1 MSEYPAN
8 YAIEHAVSG
17 IGGQHVKLAT
27 MTIVTFPRHSR
38 RIITICAATVALHFV
53 TINWVSGRIGAAERE
68 RDAEKN
74 VINAELRVAPP
85 PPEPVVPEPVEAPPP
100 PKPKPKPKPPKPA
113 APPPEETAPVAE
125 TAPAEAAP
133 SDPNAA
139 AADATAQSGQA
150 GAAPATPAV
159 ESAQPKPE
167 AAPPAEVQRWKVAL
181 PPSAKF
187 ELDVIRKD
195 ADGTNW
201 SGSASIGW
209 QSDGTSYKATQE
221 VGISLLIARVK
232 LLEVNSEGTIN
243 EFGIAPAKFTEKRR
257 NRSATATHFNQQEQK
272 ITFSAS
278 ERSVPLTAG
287 AQDRATVLFQL
298 AGIGRADVNQ
308 FGKPLDIL
316 VGEDRNAQVYSF
328 LLVGEDELDTKMGKL
343 ITWHLARP
351 PKPGSYSAKL
361 DIWLAPSLDWYP
373 VQIRNTESNGA
384 VTTQIVTRIIK

>member
-1 MSEYPAN
+1 
-8 YAIEHAVSG
+8 
-17 IGGQHVKLAT
+17 
-27 MTIVTFPRHSR
+27 MTIVSFPRHPR
-38 RIITICAATVALHFV
+38 RIIAICAATVALHFM

-74 VINAELRVAPP
+74 VISAELRLAPP
-85 PPEPVVPEPVEAPPP
+85 PPEPVAPEPVEAPPP

-113 APPPEETAPVAE
+113 PPPEEAAPIADS
-125 TAPAEAAP
+125 APADAGPAVPAEPEAAAP
-133 SDPNAA
+133 EG
-139 AADATAQSGQA
+139 QS

-159 ESAQPKPE
+159 ESAQPQPE
-167 AAPPAEVQRWKVAL
+167 AAPKAEPPASVQRWKVAL
-181 PPSAKF
+181 PPSARF
-187 ELDVIRKD
+187 ELDVRRKD

-201 SGSASIGW
+201 SGSANIGW
-209 QSDGTSYKATQE
+209 ETDGATYKATQE

-232 LLEVNSEGTIN
+232 LLEVSSEGTIN
-243 EFGIAPAKFTEKRR
+243 DTGIAPAKFTEKRR
-257 NRSATATHFNQQEQK
+257 NRSATATHFNQQDQK

-278 ERSVPLTAG
+278 ERSVPLAAG

-308 FGKPLDIL
+308 FGKPMDIL

-328 LLVGEDELDTKMGKL
+328 LLVGEDELETRMGKL

-351 PKPGSYSAKL
+351 PKPGSYSARL

-384 VTTQIVTRIIK
+384 VTTQTVTRIIK

>member
-1 MSEYPAN
+1 
-8 YAIEHAVSG
+8 
-17 IGGQHVKLAT
+17 
-27 MTIVTFPRHSR
+27 MTIVTFPRHRR
-38 RIITICAATVALHFV
+38 RIIAICAATVALHFV

-68 RDAEKN
+68 RDDEKN
-74 VINAELRVAPP
+74 IISAELRLA
-85 PPEPVVPEPVEAPPP
+85 PPEPVAPQPVEAPPPPP
-100 PKPKPKPKPPKPA
+100 PKPKPKPRKPA
-113 APPPEETAPVAE
+113 PPPPEEAVPAAE
-125 TAPAEAAP
+125 AVPAEPAPAEP
-133 SDPNAA
+133 EAA
-139 AADATAQSGQA
+139 AQDGQA
-150 GAAPATPAV
+150 GAASAAPAV
-159 ESAQPKPE
+159 ESAQSQPE
-167 AAPPAEVQRWKVAL
+167 AAAKAEPPADVQRWKVAL

-187 ELDVIRKD
+187 ELDVARKD

-209 QSDGTSYKATQE
+209 QSDGASYKATQE
-221 VGISLLIARVK
+221 VGISLLIARVN
-232 LLEVNSEGTIN
+232 LLQVSSEGTIN
-243 EFGIAPAKFTEKRR
+243 ENGIAPATFSEKRR

-278 ERSVPLTAG
+278 DRSVPLTPG

-328 LLVGEDELDTKMGKL
+328 VLVGEDELETRMGKL

-351 PKPGSYSAKL
+351 PKPGSYSARL

-373 VQIRNTESNGA
+373 VQIRNTEGNGA
-384 VTTQIVTRIIK
+384 VTTQTVTRIIK

>member
-1 MSEYPAN
+1 
-8 YAIEHAVSG
+8 
-17 IGGQHVKLAT
+17 
-27 MTIVTFPRHSR
+27 MTIVTFPRHR
-38 RIITICAATVALHFV
+38 RRLIAICAATVALHFV
-53 TINWVSGRIGAAERE
+53 TINWVSGRIGAAQRE
-68 RDAEKN
+68 RDEEKN
-74 VINAELRVAPP
+74 VISAALRLAPP
-85 PPEPVVPEPVEAPPP
+85 PAPVEAEPVDTPAP
-100 PKPKPKPKPPKPA
+100 PKPKPRPKPPKPA
-113 APPPEETAPVAE
+113 APPPEEAAPVAE
-125 TAPAEAAP
+125 PAAAEAGPAEPAAAP
-133 SDPNAA
+133 QDAA
-139 AADATAQSGQA
+139 QDAVQAAQP
-150 GAAPATPAV
+150 GAEPATPAV
-159 ESAQPKPE
+159 ESAQAQSNAASN
-167 AAPPAEVQRWKVAL
+167 AAPPADLKRWQVAL

-209 QSDGTSYKATQE
+209 ESDGSSYKATQE
-221 VGISLLIARVK
+221 VGISLLIARVN
-232 LLEVNSEGTIN
+232 LLEVNSVGTIN

-272 ITFSAS
+272 ITFSSS

-328 LLVGEDELDTKMGKL
+328 LLVGEDEIETKMGKL
-343 ITWHLARP
+343 VTWHLARP

-373 VQIRNTESNGA
+373 VQIRNTEGNGA

>member
-1 MSEYPAN
+1 
-8 YAIEHAVSG
+8 
-17 IGGQHVKLAT
+17 
-27 MTIVTFPRHSR
+27 MTIVTLPRHRR
-38 RIITICAATVALHFV
+38 RIIAICAATVALHFV

-68 RDAEKN
+68 RDTEKN
-74 VINAELRVAPP
+74 VISAELRPP
-85 PPEPVVPEPVEAPPP
+85 PPPDPVVPEPVKAPPP
-100 PKPKPKPKPPKPA
+100 KPKPKPKPKPPKPA
-113 APPPEETAPVAE
+113 PPPEEAAPVGEPAPAE
-125 TAPAEAAP
+125 TAPAEP
-133 SDPNAA
+133 EAA
-139 AADATAQSGQA
+139 AQGGQA
-150 GAAPATPAV
+150 GAAPATAGV
-159 ESAQPKPE
+159 ESAQAQPE
-167 AAPPAEVQRWKVAL
+167 AAPQAEPPAELTRWKVAL
-181 PPSAKF
+181 PPSARF
-187 ELDVIRKD
+187 ELDVRRKD

-209 QSDGTSYKATQE
+209 QTDGASYKATQE
-221 VGISLLIARVK
+221 VGISLLIARVN

-243 EFGIAPAKFTEKRR
+243 EFGIAPAKFSEKRR

-308 FGKPLDIL
+308 FGKPMEIL

-328 LLVGEDELDTKMGKL
+328 LLVGEDEIETKMGKL
-343 ITWHLARP
+343 VTWHLARP
-351 PKPGSYSAKL
+351 PKPGSYSARL

-384 VTTQIVTRIIK
+384 VTTQTVTRIIK

>member
-1 MSEYPAN
+1 
-8 YAIEHAVSG
+8 
-17 IGGQHVKLAT
+17 
-27 MTIVTFPRHSR
+27 MTIVTFPRHRR
-38 RIITICAATVALHFV
+38 RIIAICAATAALHFLA
-53 TINWVSGRIGAAERE
+53 IKWVSGRIGAAERE
-68 RDAEKN
+68 RDAEEN
-74 VINAELRVAPP
+74 VINAELRLAP
-85 PPEPVVPEPVEAPPP
+85 PPEPVAPEPVKPSPP

-113 APPPEETAPVAE
+113 PPPPEEAAPVAE

-133 SDPNAA
+133 ADSNAA
-139 AADATAQSGQA
+139 PESEATGAAGQA

-159 ESAQPKPE
+159 ESAQPQPQA
-167 AAPPAEVQRWKVAL
+167 AAPAEAQRWKVAL
-181 PPSAKF
+181 PPSARF
-187 ELDVIRKD
+187 ELDVARKD

-201 SGSASIGW
+201 SGSANIGW
-209 QSDGTSYKATQE
+209 ESDGATYKASQE
-221 VGISLLIARVK
+221 VGISLLIARVN
-232 LLEVNSEGTIN
+232 LLQVNSEGTIN
-243 EFGIAPAKFTEKRR
+243 ENGIAPAKFSEKRR

-278 ERSVPLTAG
+278 DRSVPLAAG

-328 LLVGEDELDTKMGKL
+328 VLVGEDELETRMGKL

-351 PKPGSYSAKL
+351 PKPGSYSARL

-373 VQIRNTESNGA
+373 VQIRNTEANGA
-384 VTTQIVTRIIK
+384 VTTQTVTRIIK